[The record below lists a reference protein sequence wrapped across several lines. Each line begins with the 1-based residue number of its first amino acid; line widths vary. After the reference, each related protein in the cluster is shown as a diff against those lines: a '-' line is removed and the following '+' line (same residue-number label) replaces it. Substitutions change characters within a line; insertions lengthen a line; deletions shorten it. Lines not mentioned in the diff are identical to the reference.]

1 MTGGYLVRIRRDL
14 AIFLA
19 HASTKYDIF
28 LFTAADG
35 SVMWNICDH
44 QYLCVMYMIIMC
56 TNCLNVYNVCFYFLW
71 FGINYTTIE
80 IK

>member
-35 SVMWNICDH
+35 SVMSNIFN
-44 QYLCVMYMIIMC
+44 QYLCVI
-56 TNCLNVYNVCFYFLW
+56 
-71 FGINYTTIE
+71 
-80 IK
+80 